1 VRTSI
6 SAALITLLLGAVP
19 LMAQPA
25 AAPDAKPPEPTT
37 GNVSLGLALTS
48 GNKDTTTFN
57 AGYELKYD
65 PKTKNVFK
73 SSGLF
78 LYGKSD
84 GEVTAEQYGLTFR
97 DEYAVGPRAFVFGDF
112 RYLHDKFKGIDYLLS
127 PTGGVG
133 YKVVDMP
140 KTSLD
145 VSGGL
150 GFVSEKDTGFDLHTS
165 GAVTFDQKLTHKLT
179 STATLGQ
186 TFAALWKTSDFS
198 DALYGF
204 GVSLAAAITGQ
215 AQLKVELRDTYKNK
229 PPDPT
234 LQKNDIT
241 LIMGAVYKF

>member
-1 VRTSI
+1 MRTSI
-6 SAALITLLLGAVP
+6 CAASIILLLGAMP

-25 AAPDAKPPEPTT
+25 TTPDSTPPKATT
-37 GNVSLGLALTS
+37 GNVSVGLALTS

-97 DEYAVGPRAFVFGDF
+97 DEYAVGLRAFVFGDF

-140 KTSLD
+140 NTSLD

-150 GFVSEKDTGFDLHTS
+150 GFVSEKDSGFDLHTS
-165 GAVTFDQKLTHKLT
+165 GAVTFDEKLSHTLT

-234 LQKNDIT
+234 LKKNDVI

>member
-6 SAALITLLLGAVP
+6 PAALIILLLGAMP

-25 AAPDAKPPEPTT
+25 ATPDATPPHATT
-37 GNVSLGLALTS
+37 GNVSVGVALTS

-57 AGYELKYD
+57 AGYEFKYD
-65 PKTKNVFK
+65 PKTKNVFT
-73 SSGLF
+73 SAGLF

-97 DEYAVGPRAFVFGDF
+97 DEYAMGPRAFIFGDF

-127 PTGGVG
+127 PTGGAG

-140 KTSLD
+140 KTLLA

-150 GFVSEKDTGFDLHTS
+150 GFVSEKDSGFDLRTS
-165 GAVTFDQKLTHKLT
+165 GAVTFDEKLTRKLT

-186 TFAALWKTSDFS
+186 TFAALWKTSDLS

-229 PPDPT
+229 PPGPT
-234 LQKNDIT
+234 LKQNDVT
-241 LIMGAVYKF
+241 LIMGAVYRF